1 VVDPATNET
10 VPYGERGQIVMNH
23 ISKGMFIP
31 NNVERD
37 TAVRLAGPEGQ
48 IGDSVAEVKP
58 VEVFEGAPV
67 VEGVY

>member
-1 VVDPATNET
+1 
-10 VPYGERGQIVMNH
+10 
-23 ISKGMFIP
+23 MFVP

-37 TAVRLAGPEGQ
+37 TAIRLAGPDGQ

-58 VEVFEGAPV
+58 VEVFDGERV